1 MYFDEDCI
9 IPVERWFQFAKISLR
24 IFASMFIK
32 GIGLL
37 FSFLVVSLP
46 GFRIRVMVAS
56 QNEFENIPPSSVLES
71 FEKMRH

>member
-1 MYFDEDCI
+1 MKLKKFNRI
-9 IPVERWFQFAKISLR
+9 WFQFAKILLR

-46 GFRIRVMVAS
+46 GFGIRVMVAS

>member
-1 MYFDEDCI
+1 MLPDYRYTTNI
-9 IPVERWFQFAKISLR
+9 QKS
-24 IFASMFIK
+24 K
-32 GIGLL
+32 QHGIGLL

-46 GFRIRVMVAS
+46 GFGIRVMVAS